1 MAVTSATSSISYT
14 GNNSITTSYAVPFVF
29 LENAHLAATAK
40 VTATGVESAV
50 TLVDHIGAGN
60 TSGGNV
66 RTAVAVPA
74 TSTLTIFRTVPATQT
89 TTYQE
94 GGDFPAASHE
104 RALDKL
110 TMLSQQAQRRADR
123 ALKVTEADGPRND
136 MVAAANTLIG
146 FDASKQPKA
155 LTPAQVKE
163 LLTITG
169 TTLTIS
175 AGMRTFADA
184 TQRNAAVPDY
194 EGQLATQRDEGV
206 VYIANGL
213 SAGNWTVLLINANTV
228 NTAAIQNAAVTAV
241 KLADGSVTASK
252 IDPAAKIGGATGAG
266 TDRTFYENDQSVN
279 TNYTISTSKNA
290 MSAGPITVASG
301 ISVTVP
307 DGSTWTIV

>member
-1 MAVTSATSSISYT
+1 MAVTSDISSISYT
-14 GNNSITTSYAVPFVF
+14 GNNSTTTSYSVPFVF
-29 LENAHLAATAK
+29 LENGHLSATAK

-60 TSGGNV
+60 PAGGTV
-66 RTAVAVPA
+66 RTSVAIPA
-74 TSTLTIFRTVPATQT
+74 TSTLTIFRNVPATQT
-89 TTYQE
+89 TSYAE

-110 TMLSQQAQRRADR
+110 TMLSQQSLRGSAR

-136 MVAAANTLIG
+136 VVAVASTLIG

-155 LTPAQVKE
+155 LTPTQVKE
-163 LLTITG
+163 LLSITG
-169 TTLTIS
+169 TTLTIN

-184 TQRNAAVPDY
+184 SQRSAAVPDY

-213 SAGNWTVLLINANTV
+213 AAGNWTVLLVNANTV
-228 NTAAIQNAAVTAV
+228 NTAALQTAAVTTP
-241 KLADGSVTASK
+241 KLADGSVTAAK

-266 TDRTFYENDQSVN
+266 TDRVFYENDQTVN

-290 MSAGPITVASG
+290 MSAGPITVANG